1 MSEAPSKWVP
11 LEASPDVSLILAS
24 KLPSSFKRLRS
35 AVKQVFN
42 AVSHDYYCPVI
53 EDRITFIDTL
63 HIQWSEP
70 LGLPQSLAFQ
80 DLFSLDPSF
89 LSFVPAPHRAVL
101 LLFPSKGKPKDE
113 RRKEDQDDG
122 NQFNGEGIWW
132 IKQTVEYLFQLLPD
146 D

>member
-101 LLFPSKGKPKDE
+101 LLFPSKGKLKDE